1 MERRAARARA
11 AEVTVWLSRLTG
23 PSVTDL
29 LLLST
34 DELDRAQRL
43 GDDRV
48 RGRWVA
54 SRAFLRRRLAGI
66 VGGDPADLRF
76 ELEPA
81 GKPRLPEGPD
91 FSLSHSGD
99 CAMLAVC
106 AAAPVGADI
115 EEVRPELATPPSAER
130 WFSERERTQLASLAG
145 ADRTRRFFELW
156 TFKEAYLKAKGESMR
171 PQSLGEVA
179 AGGWVVE
186 RPPAPPGYCAAV
198 VVLAERA
205 VFDFR

>member
-1 MERRAARARA
+1 VEQRAASGRPALA
-11 AEVTVWLSRLTG
+11 TVWLARLAG

-43 GDDRV
+43 GGDRV

-54 SRAFLRRRLAGI
+54 SRAFLRRRLAEI
-66 VGGDPADLRF
+66 VGADPADLRF

-81 GKPRLPEGPD
+81 GKPRLPEGPH

-99 CAMLAVC
+99 WAVLAVC

-115 EEVRPELATPPSAER
+115 EEVRPELAAPPSAER
-130 WFSERERTQLASLAG
+130 WFSERERAQLATLAG

-171 PQSLGEVA
+171 PESLGEVP

-186 RPPAPPGYCAAV
+186 RPPVPPGYCAAV
-198 VVLAERA
+198 VVLAEQA
-205 VFDFR
+205 VFSFR